1 MKIVVTIVGKDRVG
15 IIAMVSNIL
24 ADNKV
29 NILNINQNILEGFFN
44 MIMIADMK
52 DSKMSIK
59 DLQQILKEKG
69 EEIAKELENFDELDP
84 KKMNYEDFTF
94 QELRDIAKEHNL
106 RGYGKFT
113 KGELFE
119 FIRTYVKVS
128 KKK

>member
-29 NILNINQNILEGFFN
+29 NILNINQNILEGFFFF
-44 MIMIADMK
+44 IMIADMK

-69 EEIAKELENFDELDP
+69 EEIALDIKVQHEDIFDIMH
-84 KKMNYEDFTF
+84 K
-94 QELRDIAKEHNL
+94 I
-106 RGYGKFT
+106 
-113 KGELFE
+113 
-119 FIRTYVKVS
+119 
-128 KKK
+128 

>member
-29 NILNINQNILEGFFN
+29 NILNINQNILDGFFN

-52 DSKMSIK
+52 DSKMNIK

-69 EEIAKELENFDELDP
+69 EEISLDIEVQHEDIFDIMH
-84 KKMNYEDFTF
+84 K
-94 QELRDIAKEHNL
+94 I
-106 RGYGKFT
+106 
-113 KGELFE
+113 
-119 FIRTYVKVS
+119 
-128 KKK
+128 